1 MNRKD
6 YLQILQKEIH
16 STAIATVDNK
26 GLPQVRIIDIMLV
39 DDDSLYFITARG
51 KEFFKQLET
60 QKFVA
65 ITGMTGGNGDSL
77 TKKAISIRGKVR
89 NVGQNLLGR
98 VFEENPYMKEI
109 YPVNARHALEVF
121 QLYEGQ
127 GEYFDLSSK
136 PIFRDTFTLG
146 NKKEEQCKYVIS
158 EECIGCDNCVK
169 ICPQQCV
176 ATGSPYSISQEN
188 CLHCGL
194 CLENCPVKAIKYVKN
209 DI

>member
-1 MNRKD
+1 MDTKN

-16 STAIATVDNK
+16 STAFATLDDK

-39 DDDSLYFITARG
+39 DNKSLYFLTARG
-51 KEFFKQLET
+51 KEFFKQLED

-89 NVGQNLLGR
+89 NIGQDLLDKI
-98 VFEENPYMKEI
+98 FEENPYMKEI

-146 NKKEEQCKYVIS
+146 HKKAEEAKYIIS
-158 EECIGCDNCVK
+158 EKCIGCGKCAQ

-176 ATGSPYSISQEN
+176 DKGAPYFIKDSN
-188 CLHCGL
+188 CLHCSL

-209 DI
+209 EI

>member
-1 MNRKD
+1 MITKD

-16 STAIATVDNK
+16 STAFATVDEK
-26 GLPQVRIIDIMLV
+26 GLPQVRVIDIMLA
-39 DDDSLYFITARG
+39 DDNSLYFLTARG
-51 KEFFKQLET
+51 KEFFRQLET

-65 ITGMTGGNGDSL
+65 ITGMTGGNRDSL
-77 TKKAISIRGKVR
+77 TQKAISIRGKVR
-89 NVGQNLLGR
+89 NVGQDLLGKI
-98 VFEENPYMKEI
+98 FEENPYMKEI

-146 NKKEEQCKYVIS
+146 DKKAEEAKYVIS
-158 EECIGCDNCVK
+158 GECIGCDSCAK

-176 ATGSPYSISQEN
+176 EKGSPYSITQEN
-188 CLHCGL
+188 CLNCGL
-194 CLENCPVKAIKYVKN
+194 CLENCPVNAIKYLK
-209 DI
+209 